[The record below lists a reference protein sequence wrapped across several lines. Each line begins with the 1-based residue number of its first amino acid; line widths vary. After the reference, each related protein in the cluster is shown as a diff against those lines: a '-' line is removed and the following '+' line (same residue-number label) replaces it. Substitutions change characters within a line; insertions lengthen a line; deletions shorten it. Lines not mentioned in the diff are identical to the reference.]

1 MMAKKLNAR
10 TEQQQPGNLPQNVV
24 DELLKG
30 CKTQSDLDGVLK
42 QITKRLLDGM
52 LEGEMTH
59 HLGYGRHDRLVGS
72 ENNRN
77 GFSSKTISTDNG
89 EVELN
94 IPRDRDSEFAPLI
107 VPKHSRRLERVDK
120 SIMTLYAKGMSTR
133 DIRDTLNDLYCL
145 DISEEFI
152 SNVTDSVVDDIRL
165 WQNRPVDTIYPIVYV
180 DCIVVKVQENKH
192 VINKSVYLVL
202 GINGEGRKELLG
214 MWIAATEGAKF
225 WLGVLTELN
234 NRGLKEIF
242 IACIDGLKG
251 LDDAIRSIYPQTI
264 IQLCVVHQIR
274 NSLRYVPYKEKK
286 AVVADLKS
294 IYQAATAET
303 AFANLDNFALKWDS
317 KFPSISKS
325 WYNNWDKLSA
335 MFEFSDPIRKVIYTT
350 NAIESL
356 NMTLRKAIKNKR
368 IFPNDTSV
376 FKSLYLAILDI
387 ERKWT
392 MPIRDWQSAFSQL
405 LIKFGKV

>member
-1 MMAKKLNAR
+1 MAKKLNA
-10 TEQQQPGNLPQNVV
+10 QNDQVLCNLPQPVI
-24 DELLKG
+24 DELLKD
-30 CKTQSDLDGVLK
+30 CKTQSDLEVLLK

-52 LEGEMTH
+52 LDGEMTH
-59 HLGYGRHDRLVGS
+59 HLGYGRHDRLVES
-72 ENNRN
+72 NNSRN
-77 GFSSKTISTDNG
+77 GFSSKKVSTPNG
-89 EVELN
+89 EVQLD
-94 IPRDRDSEFAPLI
+94 IPRDRDGEFDPLV
-107 VPKHSRRLERVDK
+107 VPKHSRRLGGVDK

-133 DIRDTLNDLYCL
+133 DIRDTLNELYCL

-152 SNVTDSVVDDIRL
+152 SNVTDSVIDDIRL
-165 WQNRPVDTIYPIVYV
+165 WQNRPLDPLYPIVYV
-180 DCIVVKVQENKH
+180 DCLVVKVQENKQ
-192 VINKSVYLVL
+192 VVNKSVYLVL
-202 GINGEGRKELLG
+202 GINSDGRKELLG
-214 MWIAATEGAKF
+214 MWLSLNEGAKF
-225 WLGVLTELN
+225 WLSVLTELN

-251 LDDAIRSIYPQTI
+251 LGEAISSVYPQTI
-264 IQLCVVHQIR
+264 VQLCVVHQIR

-286 AVVADLKS
+286 AVAKDLKN
-294 IYQAATAET
+294 IYQASTAEMGL
-303 AFANLDNFALKWDS
+303 ANLNEFAIKWDN
-317 KFPSISKS
+317 KFPTISKS

-405 LIKFGKV
+405 MIKFGKI

>member
-1 MMAKKLNAR
+1 MAKKLNAQ
-10 TEQQQPGNLPQNVV
+10 TAPLLGELPQAVV
-24 DELLKG
+24 DELLKN

-72 ENNRN
+72 ENSRN
-77 GFSSKTISTDNG
+77 GFSSKRISTDNG
-89 EVELN
+89 EVELD
-94 IPRDRDSEFAPLI
+94 IPRDRDSEFDPLI
-107 VPKHSRRLERVDK
+107 VPKHSRRLERIDK
-120 SIMTLYAKGMSTR
+120 SIMALYAKGMSTR

-152 SNVTDSVVDDIRL
+152 SNVTDCVVDDIRL
-165 WQNRPVDTIYPIVYV
+165 WQNRALDALYPIVYV
-180 DCIVVKVQENKH
+180 DCMVVKVQENKQ

-202 GINGEGRKELLG
+202 GINGNGHKELLG
-214 MWIAATEGAKF
+214 MWISPNEGAKF

-251 LDDAIRSIYPQTI
+251 LADAISSVYPQAI

-274 NSLRYVPYKEKK
+274 NSLRYVAHKDKK
-286 AVVADLKS
+286 MVASDLKS
-294 IYQAATAET
+294 IYQAATADMGL
-303 AFANLDNFALKWDS
+303 ANLDEFAAKWDA

-335 MFEFSDPIRKVIYTT
+335 MFEFSEPIRKVIYTT

-368 IFPNDTSV
+368 IFPNDTAV

-392 MPIRDWQSAFSQL
+392 MPIRDWQPAFSQL
-405 LIKFGKV
+405 MIKFGKI

>member
-1 MMAKKLNAR
+1 MKAKKLNAQ
-10 TEQQQPGNLPQNVV
+10 TEQVLGGLPQPIV
-24 DELLKG
+24 DELLKN

-77 GFSSKTISTDNG
+77 GFSNKTISTDNG

-94 IPRDRDSEFAPLI
+94 IPRDRDAEFDPLI

-133 DIRDTLNDLYCL
+133 DIRDTLNDLYYL

-152 SNVTDSVVDDIRL
+152 SNVTDSVIDDIRL
-165 WQNRPVDTIYPIVYV
+165 WQNRPLDALYPIVYV
-180 DCIVVKVQENKH
+180 DCLVVKVQENKQ
-192 VINKSVYLVL
+192 VINKAVYLVL
-202 GINGEGRKELLG
+202 GVNGDGHKELLG
-214 MWIAATEGAKF
+214 IWISPNEGAKF
-225 WLGVLTELN
+225 WLSVLTELN

-251 LDDAIRSIYPQTI
+251 LGEAISSVYPQTI

-274 NSLRYVPYKEKK
+274 NSLRYVPHKDKK
-286 AVVADLKS
+286 AVAGDLKS
-294 IYQAATAET
+294 IYRAATADMGLAYLGE
-303 AFANLDNFALKWDS
+303 FAAKWDS

-325 WYNNWDKLSA
+325 WYNNWDKISA
-335 MFEFSDPIRKVIYTT
+335 MFEFSEPIRKVIYTT

-376 FKSLYLAILDI
+376 FKSLYLAVLDI

-392 MPIRDWQSAFSQL
+392 MPIRDWQPAFSQL
-405 LIKFGKV
+405 MIKFGKI

>member
-1 MMAKKLNAR
+1 MKMAKKLNA
-10 TEQQQPGNLPQNVV
+10 QKVPVLGALPDSVV
-24 DELLKG
+24 DELIKN
-30 CKTQSDLDGVLK
+30 CKTSGDLDGLLK

-52 LEGEMTH
+52 LEGEMTN
-59 HLGYGRHDRLVGS
+59 HLGYGRHDKLYES
-72 ENNRN
+72 NNSRN
-77 GFSSKTISTDNG
+77 GFSTKVVSTPNG
-89 EVELN
+89 EVELD
-94 IPRDRDSEFAPLI
+94 IPRDRSSEFDPVI
-107 VPKHSRRLERVDK
+107 VPKHSRRLEGIDK
-120 SIMTLYAKGMSTR
+120 SILALYAKGMSTR
-133 DIRDTLNDLYCL
+133 DIRDMLQELYCL

-152 SNVTDSVVDDIRL
+152 SNVTDSVIDDIRL
-165 WQNRPVDTIYPIVYV
+165 WQNRPLDELYPIVYV
-180 DCIVVKVQENKH
+180 DCLVVKVQENKQ

-214 MWIAATEGAKF
+214 MWISATEGAKF
-225 WLGVLTELN
+225 WLGVLTELY

-242 IACIDGLKG
+242 ITCIDGLKG
-251 LDDAIRSIYPQTI
+251 LDDAIRSVYPQAI

-274 NSLRYVPYKEKK
+274 NSLKYVPYKEKK
-286 AVVADLKS
+286 EVANDLKS
-294 IYQAATAET
+294 IYTSTTAELGL
-303 AFANLDNFALKWDS
+303 ANLDEFAKKWDG
-317 KFPSISKS
+317 KFPAISKS

-335 MFEFSDPIRKVIYTT
+335 MFEFSGPIRKVIYTT

-376 FKSLYLAILDI
+376 FKSLYLAVLGI

-405 LIKFGKV
+405 MIKFGKI

>member
-1 MMAKKLNAR
+1 MMARKLNAQ
-10 TEQQQPGNLPQNVV
+10 TEQVFGDLPQPVV
-24 DELLKG
+24 DELLKN

-94 IPRDRDSEFAPLI
+94 IPRDRDAEFDPLI

-165 WQNRPVDTIYPIVYV
+165 WQNRPLDALYPIVYV
-180 DCIVVKVQENKH
+180 DCLVVKVQENKQ
-192 VINKSVYLVL
+192 VINKAVYLVL
-202 GINGEGRKELLG
+202 GVNGDGRKELLG
-214 MWIAATEGAKF
+214 MWISPNEGAKF
-225 WLGVLTELN
+225 WLSVLTELN

-251 LDDAIRSIYPQTI
+251 LGEAISSVYPQTI

-274 NSLRYVPYKEKK
+274 NSLRYVPHKDKK
-286 AVVADLKS
+286 AVASNLKS
-294 IYQAATAET
+294 IYQAATAEMGL
-303 AFANLDNFALKWDS
+303 ANLDEFAAKWDS

-335 MFEFSDPIRKVIYTT
+335 MFEFSEPIRKVIYTT

-376 FKSLYLAILDI
+376 FKSLYLAVLDI

-392 MPIRDWQSAFSQL
+392 MPIRDWQPAFSQL
-405 LIKFGKV
+405 MIKFGKI

>member
-1 MMAKKLNAR
+1 MMAKKLNAQ
-10 TEQQQPGNLPQNVV
+10 TAPLLGELPQAVV
-24 DELLKG
+24 DELLKN

-72 ENNRN
+72 ENSRN
-77 GFSSKTISTDNG
+77 GFSSKRISTDNG
-89 EVELN
+89 EVELD
-94 IPRDRDSEFAPLI
+94 IPRDRDSEFDPLI
-107 VPKHSRRLERVDK
+107 VPKHSRRLERIDK
-120 SIMTLYAKGMSTR
+120 SIMALYAKGMSTR

-152 SNVTDSVVDDIRL
+152 SNVTDCVVDDIRL
-165 WQNRPVDTIYPIVYV
+165 WQNRALDALYPIVYV
-180 DCIVVKVQENKH
+180 DCMVVKVQENKQ

-202 GINGEGRKELLG
+202 GINGNGHKELLG
-214 MWIAATEGAKF
+214 MWISPNEGAKF

-251 LDDAIRSIYPQTI
+251 LADAISSVYPQAI

-274 NSLRYVPYKEKK
+274 NSLRYVAHKDKK
-286 AVVADLKS
+286 MVASDLKS
-294 IYQAATAET
+294 IYQAATADMGL
-303 AFANLDNFALKWDS
+303 ANLDEFAAKWDA

-335 MFEFSDPIRKVIYTT
+335 MFEFSEPIRKVIYTT

-368 IFPNDTSV
+368 IFPNDTAV

-392 MPIRDWQSAFSQL
+392 MPIRDWQPAFSQL
-405 LIKFGKV
+405 MIKFGKI

>member
-1 MMAKKLNAR
+1 MAKKLNAQN
-10 TEQQQPGNLPQNVV
+10 EQSLGELPQSVIDN
-24 DELLKG
+24 LLKD

-52 LEGEMTH
+52 LEGEMTN
-59 HLGYGRHDRLVGS
+59 HLGYGRHDRLLES

-77 GFSSKTISTDNG
+77 GFSRKTVSTQNG

-94 IPRDRDSEFAPLI
+94 IPRDRSGEFDPLV
-107 VPKHSRRLERVDK
+107 VPKHSRRLEGIDK
-120 SIMTLYAKGMSTR
+120 SILALYAKGMSTR
-133 DIRDTLNDLYCL
+133 DIRDTLQELYCL
-145 DISEEFI
+145 DISEEFV
-152 SNVTDSVVDDIRL
+152 SNVTDSVLDDIRL

-180 DCIVVKVQENKH
+180 DCLVVKVQENKQ

-202 GINGEGRKELLG
+202 GINGDGRKELLG
-214 MWIAATEGAKF
+214 MWISATEGAKF

-251 LDDAIRSIYPQTI
+251 LDEAIRSVYPQAI

-286 AVVADLKS
+286 AVAADLKS
-294 IYQAATAET
+294 IYQSATAET
-303 AFANLDNFALKWDS
+303 ALANLDEFALKWDS